1 MVKMYS
7 RLQDASEVDDYIHII
22 ISGSML
28 KGKLAKMNEEYKKFA
43 KEAAKEIF
51 KFDWDEFEKSEK
63 GSDIRKV
70 NCQQI
75 WKLFTYLNGAPANLR
90 YGKAKYLTFM

>member
-1 MVKMYS
+1 
-7 RLQDASEVDDYIHII
+7 
-22 ISGSML
+22 ML
-28 KGKLAKMNEEYKKFA
+28 KGKLAKMNKEYKKFA

-51 KFDWDEFEKSEK
+51 KFDWDEFEKSGK
-63 GSDIRKV
+63 GSDLRKA

-90 YGKAKYLTFM
+90 YGKAKDTVLLREYSRAFGGIFAGY